1 MFLYALK
8 GALSRGIPL
17 ASAIEMLSKVQPKP
31 LDKYLK
37 RIVFLVKQKNK
48 RIPDLLAQY
57 DFLTPN
63 EKIIL
68 EKASDAKFAINEI
81 INMRKIQDQFTSS
94 LIKLLGF
101 PVFVLITMPFLT
113 RFMLNAFKQ
122 PFNDMLMILKS
133 KGIVYH
139 MQTPK
144 IFYYVYHPS
153 WLFYTSIISGAVIS
167 VIFFLYF
174 YFKHYKPQI
183 LYKFL
188 TPVAYDDLPFILA
201 YMSALNKVG
210 YPVERVAEILAKS
223 SIKPGWKLFFKNLK
237 NRIVKGDKIYVEFK
251 RQNFPKEMVTYIEY
265 DELGGNFWDS
275 IDSLKDLAIERNK
288 EINTFLLKQLK
299 PIFTYLSYMIIIYF
313 ILGIILLN
321 LEMYNITNLLSIGR

>member
-17 ASAIEMLSKVQPKP
+17 AMSIEMLSKIQPKP

-37 RIVFLVKQKNK
+37 RIIFLVKKKNK

-68 EKASDAKFAINEI
+68 EKSADAKFAIDEI

-94 LIKLLGF
+94 LIKLLAF
-101 PVFVLITMPFLT
+101 PALILIVMPFISN
-113 RFMLNAFKQ
+113 FMLNAFKR
-122 PFNDMLMILKS
+122 PFNDMLLILKS
-133 KGIVYH
+133 KGITYH

-144 IFYYVYHPS
+144 IFYYVYHQN
-153 WLFYTSIISGAVIS
+153 WLFYTSIIAGVIIGG
-167 VIFFLYF
+167 IFILYF
-174 YFKHYKPQI
+174 YLKQYKPQI
-183 LYKFL
+183 LYRFL
-188 TPVAYDDLPFILA
+188 TPVAYDDLPFILS

-210 YPVERVAEILAKS
+210 FPVEKVAEILAKS
-223 SIKPGWKLFFKNLK
+223 SIKPGWKLFFKNLQK
-237 NRIVKGDKIYVEFK
+237 RIIKGDKIYVEFK
-251 RQNFPKEMVTYIEY
+251 NQGFPKEMVTYIEY

-288 EINTFLLKQLK
+288 EINHFLLNQLK
-299 PIFTYLSYMIIIYF
+299 PVFTYLSYGIMIFFVI
-313 ILGIILLN
+313 GIVLLN
-321 LEMYNITNLLSIGR
+321 LEMYNITNLLSVGG